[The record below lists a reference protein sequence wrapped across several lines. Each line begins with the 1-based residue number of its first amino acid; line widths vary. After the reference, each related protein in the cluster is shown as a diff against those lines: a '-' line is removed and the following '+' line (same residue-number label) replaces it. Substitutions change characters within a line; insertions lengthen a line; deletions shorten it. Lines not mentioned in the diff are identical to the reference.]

1 MAAAGIDGIF
11 TSDNQ
16 LQCFSVETSVNC
28 ASCILMKE
36 QLHSALLELQSAKTI
51 ISLLR
56 EDIKKATA
64 TETTNSLKPSLLH
77 GSSGYEHAGRKLI
90 PVVHSSTK
98 RKETPTVTSMTS
110 EHYYRSSD
118 RFAPLNVNSEWPLV
132 TTKNHV
138 GKSSKRDKSA
148 TVKTDQ
154 SIKTVNRFTP
164 LTKVLADNV
173 DTIPVIVNGNIT
185 TKGNE
190 KVINRNTS
198 HKVSGNGKI
207 KSKKII
213 IIGDS
218 HARGCARDISNCLG
232 KEFEVSGTVMPG
244 AGLAHITILAHGE
257 IPNLTS
263 DDAVVIWGGSNDIN
277 KNKTSLGLRYLKN
290 FINNKS
296 NTNIQALTAPQKLTC
311 RSRHASIMKFKYSTG
326 NYIRSS
332 RQGTM

>member
-1 MAAAGIDGIF
+1 MVY

-16 LQCFSVETSVNC
+16 LQCFSAETSVNC

-56 EDIKKATA
+56 EDINKATA
-64 TETTNSLKPSLLH
+64 TETTNFLKPSLLH
-77 GSSGYEHAGRKLI
+77 GSSGYEHAGSKLI

-98 RKETPTVTSMTS
+98 RKETPTVTSVTS

-154 SIKTVNRFTP
+154 SIKTVNRFTS

-207 KSKKII
+207 KSKKKKII

-218 HARGCARDISNCLG
+218 HARGCAREISNCLG
-232 KEFEVSGTVMPG
+232 KESEVSGTVMPG
-244 AGLAHITILAHGE
+244 AGLAQITPLAHGQ
-257 IPNLTS
+257 IPTLTS
-263 DDAVVIWGGSNDIN
+263 D
-277 KNKTSLGLRYLKN
+277 
-290 FINNKS
+290 
-296 NTNIQALTAPQKLTC
+296 
-311 RSRHASIMKFKYSTG
+311 
-326 NYIRSS
+326 
-332 RQGTM
+332 